1 MPFDHAAIGPVE
13 LLVVAFPG
21 SQFKGEIVPAL
32 KELVDNG
39 TIRIL
44 DMVFIAKELDGTVGK
59 LELADISDPG
69 LLVYQELSAT
79 EALEAFVSDDDLD
92 EAADLLE
99 PGDSAALLVWE
110 DLWAIRFRDAIR
122 NANGEILAL
131 ERVPVE
137 ALEIV
142 LDVID
147 AG

>member
-1 MPFDHAAIGPVE
+1 VPFDHAAIGPVE

-39 TIRIL
+39 TVRIL
-44 DMVFIAKELDGTVGK
+44 DMVFVAKELDGTVAK
-59 LELADISDPG
+59 LELADIDDPG
-69 LLVYQELSAT
+69 ALVYKEITSRDD
-79 EALEAFVSDDDLD
+79 LEAFVSADDLD
-92 EAADLLE
+92 SAADLLE

-137 ALEIV
+137 ALEVV

>member
-137 ALEIV
+137 ALEVV

>member
-1 MPFDHAAIGPVE
+1 VPFDHAAIGPVE

>member
-1 MPFDHAAIGPVE
+1 VPFDHAAIGPVE

-39 TIRIL
+39 TVRIL
-44 DMVFIAKELDGTVGK
+44 DMVFVAKELDGTVAK
-59 LELADISDPG
+59 LELADIDDPG
-69 LLVYQELSAT
+69 ALVYKEITSSDD
-79 EALEAFVSDDDLD
+79 LEAFVSDDDLD
-92 EAADLLE
+92 SAADLLE

-137 ALEIV
+137 ALEVV

>member
-1 MPFDHAAIGPVE
+1 MEVGPVD
-13 LLVVAFPG
+13 VYIIGFPG
-21 SQFKGEIVPAL
+21 NKFTGKIAPAIQ
-32 KELVDNG
+32 ELVDNG